1 MTVAA
6 ANVDYQQYPVPQQRN
21 VVNKRLRISL
31 RPNDDTSLEI
41 SNSSQFPTAPNLP

>member
-1 MTVAA
+1 MTAA
-6 ANVDYQQYPVPQQRN
+6 AAADVDYQQYPPQRT

-41 SNSSQFPTAPNLP
+41 SNSSQFPTAPIPP